1 MTGASI
7 LTTVLPIA
15 IGGAVITKTVQ
26 QTMGGKPGGGSRHY
40 HYKGKKAISHKHEG
54 GHISHT
60 HRGLQGYGRTRKS
73 LRR

>member
-1 MTGASI
+1 MTGAGM

-60 HRGLQGYGRTRKS
+60 HRGLQGYGRTRQS

>member
-1 MTGASI
+1 MTGASM

-54 GHISHT
+54 GHIAHT
-60 HRGLQGYGRTRKS
+60 HRGLQGYGRTRQS

>member
-1 MTGASI
+1 MTGM

-60 HRGLQGYGRTRKS
+60 HRGLHGYGRTRQS